1 MGVFVKG
8 VVVANFD
15 DTHWGGVVVAWR
27 FGSLGDMRVKA
38 LSMPEGT
45 DSGGAHES
53 ITFVSGRHAMLSVG
67 GGCLA
72 GITLTRTPAGWRL
85 PLYWLAKRR
94 PQSCFGEQ
102 SVSRLSTMMWQGLLC
117 GIACIPALCQAAV
130 TVCDGNPLALY
141 WLPGDQTRTISNAEV
156 VLSHSWRLSRCP
168 ACVLCSLR
176 CNSLPHTVDR
186 IWVCFSHTG
195 DCSHVVSRGCA
206 GETNG

>member
-1 MGVFVKG
+1 
-8 VVVANFD
+8 VAA
-15 DTHWGGVVVAWR
+15 TLTTLTVGGGSSTCV

-38 LSMPEGT
+38 LSMLRRAQTAE
-45 DSGGAHES
+45 ANLLHL
-53 ITFVSGRHAMLSVG
+53 SGRHAMLFGRLV
-67 GGCLA
+67 GCLA

-85 PLYWLAKRR
+85 PLYWLQSGSR

-117 GIACIPALCQAAV
+117 GICMHPCALRLRFVMV
-130 TVCDGNPLALY
+130 TPLALY

-176 CNSLPHTVDR
+176 CIEFTTAYS
-186 IWVCFSHTG
+186 
-195 DCSHVVSRGCA
+195 
-206 GETNG
+206 